1 MNEQRLRKRIIE
13 TCLAMSENGLNKGT
27 AGNLSVR
34 NGDGF
39 LITPSGLPYDETY
52 PADIVFM
59 DFSGAAT
66 GKRKPSSEWHFHR
79 DILAARPEVNVVL
92 HAHSP
97 FATSLACLRKDI
109 PAFHYMIAVTGAKSI
124 RCARYATFGTPEL
137 SEHAVGALHGSKACL
152 LANHGMII
160 LADGLKGALR
170 LGLEVEGLCEQ
181 YWRALQAGDP
191 IILDDAE
198 MDRVIEKFKTYGANA
213 LANMD
218 SVVNK

>member
-13 TCLAMSENGLNKGT
+13 TCLAMSANGLNKGT

-34 NGDGF
+34 HGDGF

-59 DFSGAAT
+59 DFSGAAV

-79 DILAARPEVNVVL
+79 DILKARPEVNVVL

-97 FATSLACLRKDI
+97 FATALACLRKDI
-109 PAFHYMIAVTGAKSI
+109 PAFHYMIAVTGAKTI
-124 RCARYATFGTPEL
+124 RCAHYATFGTQEL

-152 LANHGMII
+152 LANHGMIV
-160 LADGLKGALR
+160 LADALKGALR
-170 LGLEVEGLCEQ
+170 LALEVEGLCEQ
-181 YWRALQAGDP
+181 YWRALQAGAP
-191 IILDDAE
+191 VILDDAE
-198 MDRVIEKFKTYGANA
+198 MDRVLEKFKSYGANA
-213 LANMD
+213 LLQPQ
-218 SVVNK
+218 SES

>member
-13 TCLAMSENGLNKGT
+13 TCLRMSAKGLNKGT
-27 AGNLSVR
+27 AGNLSMR
-34 NGDGF
+34 HENGF
-39 LITPSGLPYDETY
+39 LITPSGLPYEETY
-52 PADIVFM
+52 PADIVLM
-59 DFSGAAT
+59 DFNGAT
-66 GKRKPSSEWHFHR
+66 QGRRKPSSEWHFHR

-124 RCARYATFGTPEL
+124 RCAQYATFGTQEL

-152 LANHGMII
+152 LANHGMIV
-160 LADGLKGALR
+160 LGNDLKAALR

-181 YWRALQAGDP
+181 YWRALQAGNP
-191 IILDDAE
+191 VILDDAE
-198 MDRVIEKFKTYGANA
+198 MDRVIEKFKSYGANA
-213 LANMD
+213 QLETKKL
-218 SVVNK
+218 SS

>member
-1 MNEQRLRKRIIE
+1 MNEQRLRKRLIE
-13 TCLAMSENGLNKGT
+13 TCLAMSANGLNKGT

-34 NGDGF
+34 HGDGF

-124 RCARYATFGTPEL
+124 RCAHYATFGSQEL
-137 SEHAVGALHGSKACL
+137 SEYAVGALHGSKACL
-152 LANHGMII
+152 LANHGMIV
-160 LADGLKGALR
+160 LGNDLKAALR

-191 IILDDAE
+191 VILDDPE
-198 MDRVIEKFKTYGANA
+198 MDRVLEKFKSYGANA
-213 LANMD
+213 QQETKKL
-218 SVVNK
+218 SS

>member
-13 TCLAMSENGLNKGT
+13 TCLAMTTAGLNKGT
-27 AGNLSVR
+27 AGNLSAR
-34 NGDGF
+34 HENGF

-52 PADIVFM
+52 PADIVLM
-59 DFSGAAT
+59 DFNGAAQ
-66 GKRKPSSEWHFHR
+66 GRRKPSSEWHFHR

-97 FATSLACLRKDI
+97 FATSLACLRKNV

-124 RCARYATFGTPEL
+124 RCAQYATFGTQEL

-152 LANHGMII
+152 LANHGMIV
-160 LADGLKGALR
+160 LGDSLKAALR

-191 IILDDAE
+191 VILDDAE
-198 MDRVIEKFKTYGANA
+198 MDRVLEKFKSYGANA
-213 LANMD
+213 VPQLTSNR
-218 SVVNK
+218 